1 MSILRLIFAAD
12 KRQNANKKR
21 TSQMNTFLVNWDPQ
35 DSGCSLTYFEHSFPN
50 LEFGDIE
57 WLLDSAAGIRSGD
70 NFIIMKTGRG
80 SRGVVMRGFFLC
92 DPDAGKD
99 GEPFTVSVRPVFMIH
114 PEHPKGLLSGE
125 AISSELPWSG
135 WTEEDAVNKVP
146 EDIVRDFAPI
156 WDKYLGLF
164 SPSDYDDV
172 LLGRRNRPVAGI
184 DEAVS
189 LASEALFDRRDAAG
203 RPAILGSLRAGLAG
217 NTEEEMIR
225 GFLSETAK
233 DPDWDAGALRE
244 RGFSES
250 VIDSLLEGR

>member
-1 MSILRLIFAAD
+1 
-12 KRQNANKKR
+12 
-21 TSQMNTFLVNWDPQ
+21 MNTFLVNWDPQ
-35 DSGCSLTYFEHSFPN
+35 VSGCSLTYFEHSFPN

-57 WLLDSAAGIRSGD
+57 WQLDSAAGIRSGN
-70 NFIIMKTGRG
+70 NFIILKTGRC

-125 AISSELPWSG
+125 DISRELPWSG
-135 WTEEDAVNKVP
+135 WTEEAAVNKVP

-156 WDKYLGLF
+156 WNRYLSRF
-164 SPSDYDDV
+164 SPSDYDNV